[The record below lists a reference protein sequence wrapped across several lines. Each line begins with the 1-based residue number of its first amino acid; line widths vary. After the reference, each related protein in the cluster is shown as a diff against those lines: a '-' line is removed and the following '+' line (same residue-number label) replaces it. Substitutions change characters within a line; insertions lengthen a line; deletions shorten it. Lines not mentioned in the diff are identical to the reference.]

1 MTTHQKRKTK
11 KMNNNQ
17 IIEPKTEYRVYR
29 NGELNATDFQILTK
43 LYLPIIGANAFALIS
58 SLWNEDSNKREHF
71 ALMNG
76 IGIDGGELY
85 QARLKLEGVG
95 LVQTF
100 QNEKEM
106 VTYLLT
112 KPLSATSFF
121 SNGLMSEILLEMVGE
136 TKYLELSKELLPS
149 DYDFPL
155 LTDTTHDFLEVY
167 SINQQNIT
175 NQQDIIKQ
183 VQTGIPDEK
192 QVQSLKDD
200 NLDFKLMLDILSS
213 SFVNIDDIK
222 KNHDLFVS
230 TKLLYGIDEMTM
242 TKLVEQATN
251 LTNNHFDMQKFK
263 LLVSR
268 NNQTD
273 FKTAKTNPV
282 KNTTTNEYQF
292 DNEEQQLIK
301 TAKNY
306 APLVFLNALKKE
318 KNGYATSSEER
329 VISQLVER
337 MVLKT
342 DVINMLIYLLLVDY
356 NYPTLNKNLVDTIA
370 NDWSQNHIQTAEQ
383 ALKQIKTRDSKINA
397 EKSKRRQKS
406 KQNVKLNVRE
416 TLPDWAKDQ
425 PHTPQTS
432 VSNNIKEKKLI
443 AEKLKKFNE
452 KK

>member
-1 MTTHQKRKTK
+1 
-11 KMNNNQ
+11 MNNNQ

-43 LYLPIIGANAFALIS
+43 LYLPIIGANSFALIS
-58 SLWNEDSNKREHF
+58 SLWSDSSNKREHF
-71 ALMNG
+71 ALMNA
-76 IGIDGGELY
+76 IGIDGVELY

-112 KPLSATSFF
+112 KPLSTTSFF

-136 TKYLELSKELLPS
+136 NKYLELSKELLPS
-149 DYDFPL
+149 DYDFSL

-183 VQTGIPDEK
+183 VKTLIPDEK
-192 QVQSLKDD
+192 QEQILKDD
-200 NLDFKLMLDILSS
+200 NLDFKLMLDILNN

-251 LTNNHFDMQKFK
+251 LTNNHFDTQKFK

-273 FKTAKTNPV
+273 FKTSKTNPV
-282 KNTTTNEYQF
+282 KTTSANEYQF
-292 DNEEQQLIK
+292 DNEEQQLIQ

-397 EKSKRRQKS
+397 EKNKRRQKS

-425 PHTPQTS
+425 ATIPHPS
-432 VSNNIKEKKLI
+432 VSNNTKEKNLI